1 MDHAF
6 LSAQDLSALKVAEL
20 VAAMRRTVI
29 LPQFAVDPL
38 RFSTKS
44 LRAAGVPEY
53 VIMKAGRW
61 RSLAFL
67 QYVRLSLPLF
77 DATLNTLSNIDSLCF
92 DGMRRLS
99 PGFGDSEV
107 EHLL

>member
-1 MDHAF
+1 MLA
-6 LSAQDLSALKVAEL
+6 
-20 VAAMRRTVI
+20 
-29 LPQFAVDPL
+29 
-38 RFSTKS
+38 
-44 LRAAGVPEY
+44 AAGVPEY